1 MARPTKLTDHS
12 RSEICERLAGGE
24 SLRSICADDHI
35 PHISNVLQAVVDD
48 RDGFR
53 EQYTRAREAAGY
65 AHADKIVEVAYKLE
79 AGDIEPNAARVML
92 DGFKWAAERQAP
104 KQHSPKQ
111 EIDHRSPDGSMTP
124 QRIEIVPGQEI
135 DDDGSDGPDDSTG

>member
-1 MARPTKLTDHS
+1 MRPSGRPTKLTEK
-12 RSEICERLAGGE
+12 RRTEICERLAAGE
-24 SLRSICADDHI
+24 SLRSICADNHI

-79 AGDIEPNAARVML
+79 AGDIEPAAARVML
-92 DGFKWAAERQAP
+92 DGLKWAAERQAP
-104 KQHSPKQ
+104 KQHSPRQ
-111 EIDHRSPDGSMTP
+111 ELTGKDGGPIQT
-124 QRIEIVPGQEI
+124 EGVGLAAFLQEAQ
-135 DDDGSDGPDDSTG
+135 GKGEGEG